1 MTALEEWDEKRGV
14 KGIDYEAMKE
24 AAKQHAEEEKQEF
37 KGFLQDMNEK
47 RAKKAEAL
55 NDLLSKTADMLDEKR
70 RLEMERKQK
79 EETAAAVEEI
89 RAKYEKENP
98 AEWNESPARAA
109 LRKMW
114 REMKG
119 NDAL

>member
-1 MTALEEWDEKRGV
+1 MTALEEWDAKRGV

-37 KGFLQDMNEK
+37 KGFLRDMNEK

-79 EETAAAVEEI
+79 EETAAAAEAI

-98 AEWNESPARAA
+98 AEWNESPK
-109 LRKMW
+109 RKA
-114 REMKG
+114 MKG
-119 NDAL
+119 LLKDLLG